1 MRDMKTNNGHAT
13 VEIKKHTTVILKST
27 KTPHLYS
34 VSYQNE
40 ILGHVDTNDVAD
52 IRFIPVSDK
61 KVYSLVELEKIT
73 VGLKKA
79 RQMKLQIMN
88 TIESF
93 LN

>member
-1 MRDMKTNNGHAT
+1 MREMKTNGHAT
-13 VEIKKHTTVILKST
+13 VEVKKHATVVLKST

-40 ILGHVDTNDVAD
+40 ILGHVDTNDTAN
-52 IRFIPVSDK
+52 IRFIPLPEK
-61 KVYSLVELEKIT
+61 KVYSIVELEKVT
-73 VGLKKA
+73 LGLKKA
-79 RQMKLQIMN
+79 RQMQQQIIN